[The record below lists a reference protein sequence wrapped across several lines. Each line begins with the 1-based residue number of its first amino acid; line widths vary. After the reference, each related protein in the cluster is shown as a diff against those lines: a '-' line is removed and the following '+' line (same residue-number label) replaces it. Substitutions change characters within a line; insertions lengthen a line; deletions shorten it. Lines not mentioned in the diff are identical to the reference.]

1 MAIFNSYVSLPE
13 GISCHMCHII
23 DDLPQKNLIFQGSRQ
38 GGRPSCDPWDGDV
51 LHHDK
56 AMQQKPS
63 VGLCQAYSS
72 GNIPRKYGQKY
83 GTNVAP
89 F

>member
-1 MAIFNSYVSLPE
+1 M
-13 GISCHMCHII
+13 GMSCTTI
-23 DDLPQKNLIFQGSRQ
+23 
-38 GGRPSCDPWDGDV
+38 
-51 LHHDK
+51 DK

-72 GNIPRKYGQKY
+72 GNIPRIYGKKYGI
-83 GTNVAP
+83 NVPP